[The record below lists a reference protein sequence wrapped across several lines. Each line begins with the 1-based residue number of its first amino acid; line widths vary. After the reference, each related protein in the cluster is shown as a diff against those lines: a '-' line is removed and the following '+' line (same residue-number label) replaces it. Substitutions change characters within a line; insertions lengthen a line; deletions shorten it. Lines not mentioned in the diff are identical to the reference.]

1 MKQNFLNIRHLFS
14 IFLAATF
21 FILSLLPRSLGDI
34 YLSPPG
40 ISHHIDFLI
49 NGLSH
54 PKSEIQSDKI
64 EDIVVDFITAR
75 LHNNKIEIKNMKDV
89 KKTGLFK
96 YLADYIRNDPNQ
108 IEKISAILHDE
119 SRRYLDAMLDE
130 AIDNIIF
137 YLEILAVLENVI
149 IEYENTKDR
158 NIIYSIHDIC
168 EMLFWPKSWIL
179 NNKYSGRLSEFINKV
194 YYDIY
199 KKAIRVYNLDVVY
212 MEIDDQLDCIC
223 KIICGDEDYIKRLI
237 AYKTDPK
244 EFLKYYFY
252 KTVHSEGFLKTSKLG
267 LLNQKFWNKKLK
279 FFKVDATLDA
289 SDIISEIEKLYR
301 ELSREIVKYHKNINN
316 ISLRGLGL
324 AMLAKLEGREWRQ
337 YLNLSVSKN
346 FYEDIR
352 PKSDLPPFLKLH
364 LMGEIRIPSSF
375 WVRDWKAGIDWDLLV
390 DKIDS
395 DLFTNDERLG
405 YMTRFFWEQY
415 MRLRV
420 AHPSD
425 THNQLIIKLAEKL
438 NIIPG
443 HPGKVF
449 VEYAYIPVKDSKD
462 KKRVTLKEQ
471 IKVVS
476 FLIYE
481 LRRMRP
487 LFASDEGPKK
497 KFADI
502 SFENIPKGLPL
513 KFDMIRDMMIG
524 MIENA
529 KQKFDDPESIFTK
542 VKTELIIKINE
553 LILSDERKIHP
564 FIDLS
569 SIPDYP
575 MLIHMS
581 EQDWNNVILA
591 YLGHDSTPLK
601 LPLKTAQTDKS
612 L

>member
-1 MKQNFLNIRHLFS
+1 
-14 IFLAATF
+14 
-21 FILSLLPRSLGDI
+21 
-34 YLSPPG
+34 
-40 ISHHIDFLI
+40 
-49 NGLSH
+49 
-54 PKSEIQSDKI
+54 
-64 EDIVVDFITAR
+64 
-75 LHNNKIEIKNMKDV
+75 
-89 KKTGLFK
+89 
-96 YLADYIRNDPNQ
+96 
-108 IEKISAILHDE
+108 
-119 SRRYLDAMLDE
+119 
-130 AIDNIIF
+130 
-137 YLEILAVLENVI
+137 
-149 IEYENTKDR
+149 
-158 NIIYSIHDIC
+158 
-168 EMLFWPKSWIL
+168 
-179 NNKYSGRLSEFINKV
+179 
-194 YYDIY
+194 
-199 KKAIRVYNLDVVY
+199 
-212 MEIDDQLDCIC
+212 
-223 KIICGDEDYIKRLI
+223 
-237 AYKTDPK
+237 
-244 EFLKYYFY
+244 
-252 KTVHSEGFLKTSKLG
+252 
-267 LLNQKFWNKKLK
+267 
-279 FFKVDATLDA
+279 
-289 SDIISEIEKLYR
+289 
-301 ELSREIVKYHKNINN
+301 
-316 ISLRGLGL
+316 
-324 AMLAKLEGREWRQ
+324 
-337 YLNLSVSKN
+337 
-346 FYEDIR
+346 
-352 PKSDLPPFLKLH
+352 
-364 LMGEIRIPSSF
+364 
-375 WVRDWKAGIDWDLLV
+375 
-390 DKIDS
+390 
-395 DLFTNDERLG
+395 
-405 YMTRFFWEQY
+405 

-462 KKRVTLKEQ
+462 KKRVTIKEQ